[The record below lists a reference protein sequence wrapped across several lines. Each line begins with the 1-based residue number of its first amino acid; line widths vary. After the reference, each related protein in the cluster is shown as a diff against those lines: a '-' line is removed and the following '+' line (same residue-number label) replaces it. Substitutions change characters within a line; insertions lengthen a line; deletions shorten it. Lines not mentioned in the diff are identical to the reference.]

1 MFFYDKFKK
10 NKCLYISLLIY
21 HIFNTIDFWGDYK
34 INIVVVF
41 YKDYPDYGHAWVTR
55 NGRKFLLRNKS
66 IDPLSLEQLGMNK
79 KYRYWVNHL
88 NIRKYMETL

>member
-1 MFFYDKFKK
+1 MLLYSKFKK

-34 INIVVVF
+34 INIVVVL

-55 NGRKFLLRNKS
+55 NGKNFLLRNHS
-66 IDPLSLEQLGMNK
+66 VDPLSLESIGMSE
-79 KYRYWVNHL
+79 KYAYWIKSS